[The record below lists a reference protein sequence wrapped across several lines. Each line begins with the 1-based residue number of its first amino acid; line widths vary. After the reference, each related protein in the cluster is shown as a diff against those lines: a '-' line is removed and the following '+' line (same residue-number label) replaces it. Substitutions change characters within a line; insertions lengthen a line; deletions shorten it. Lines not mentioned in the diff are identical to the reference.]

1 MGMAR
6 NWRHVQTRI
15 ESTTGGKC
23 GCMTK
28 MRWRRGGGGGGG
40 PEDDQSYKA
49 LACVF
54 GKIHF
59 HMLPAQGFTEFFVL

>member
-1 MGMAR
+1 MHDKNEME
-6 NWRHVQTRI
+6 T
-15 ESTTGGKC
+15 
-23 GCMTK
+23 
-28 MRWRRGGGGGGG
+28 GGGGGGG